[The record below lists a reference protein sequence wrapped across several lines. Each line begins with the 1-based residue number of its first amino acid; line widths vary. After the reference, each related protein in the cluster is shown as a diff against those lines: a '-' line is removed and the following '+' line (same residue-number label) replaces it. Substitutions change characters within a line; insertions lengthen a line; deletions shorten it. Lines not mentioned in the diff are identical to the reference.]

1 MIIIPKYRARFFIL
15 MIGLWATVFIMLLQF
30 SPDPTNKNQFEK
42 EAQFLPIFP
51 TTTPVYQNIH
61 RLQADKKYDILSE
74 PTMDELLKSSNDA
87 KMVREMQQQQKP
99 NSSANT
105 PIDEISTTAQELTPI
120 QQMKEMHQTLVS
132 KSNWGNTNEKTD
144 IVAQRPS
151 VVLPTT
157 PKIESKPLEQDIRLN
172 ENVHAFYYGW
182 YDAPK
187 LSDPNS
193 TWVSSSCQFSFF
205 ESFFFYMGIC

>member
-30 SPDPTNKNQFEK
+30 SPDPTSNKNQFEK

-51 TTTPVYQNIH
+51 TTTPVFQNVH

-87 KMVREMQQQQKP
+87 KMVREMQQQKQQP
-99 NSSANT
+99 FASENT
-105 PIDEISTTAQELTPI
+105 PIDEKISTTAQVLTPI
-120 QQMKEMHQTLVS
+120 QQIKDMHQTLVS

-144 IVAQRPS
+144 IVAQRQS
-151 VVLPTT
+151 VVLPGTQ
-157 PKIESKPLEQDIRLN
+157 KIESKPLEQDIRLN

-193 TWVSSSCQFSFF
+193 SWVSSSCQKNNF
-205 ESFFFYMGIC
+205 